1 MEARMSTL
9 PVVNFTTT
17 DAGQTVGT
25 AVAPSGVTLNVGD
38 QLSINGS
45 TDLSK
50 IIVGNSSALVNAIQ
64 LQPSSFSQYELQIQ
78 GQGPA
83 GAGSG
88 SLVVTII
95 DGDGNSHWLKLNS
108 STNKVHELGFN
119 AANPTVNTLSWAPGT
134 I

>member
-1 MEARMSTL
+1 MSNL
-9 PVVNFTTT
+9 PVANFTTS
-17 DAGQTVGT
+17 DAGQNVGT

-64 LQPSSFSQYELQIQ
+64 LQTGSFTQYELQIQ

-95 DGDGNSHWLKLNS
+95 DGDGDSHWLKLNS

-119 AANPTVNTLSWAPGT
+119 TANPTVNTISWAPGT